1 MVAAA
6 PRFSPSRLTPSL
18 GVGLWILITLALP
31 GAHGA
36 LPTQADPAEG
46 FRLALPGYSYAFP
59 RDHGSHDEFRTEW
72 WYYTGHLTSED
83 GRRFGYQLTFFRRG
97 IAQTDRPP
105 NPSRWA
111 IRHLYLAH
119 FAVTDVNGGR
129 FVYDEKVSRAAL
141 GKAGAATGRLHTW
154 IDRWAA
160 TADGRMH
167 HLTASTS
174 LVSIDLRLATK
185 KRPVLHG
192 DAGISRKGQER
203 GEASH
208 YYSLTRMETEGILV
222 INNERFSVKGG
233 SWMDH
238 EFGSMDLGEDLVGWD
253 WFSIQLTDQTELMFY
268 RLRHPDGRAASASS
282 GTFIDA
288 DGDTLH
294 LTTEDLHL
302 EAINHWVSERSGARY
317 PSQWRIAV
325 PRLGLVLSLT
335 PLIADQELI
344 TGKSTQI
351 TYWEGA
357 VHVTGTRAGAAVE
370 GEGYV
375 ELTGYAEP
383 FDTDL

>member
-31 GAHGA
+31 AAHGSLA
-36 LPTQADPAEG
+36 TQADPAEG

-160 TADGRMH
+160 TADGRM
-167 HLTASTS
+167 LN
-174 LVSIDLRLATK
+174 
-185 KRPVLHG
+185 
-192 DAGISRKGQER
+192 Q
-203 GEASH
+203 SH
-208 YYSLTRMETEGILV
+208 PTRSSPRSMEP
-222 INNERFSVKGG
+222 N
-233 SWMDH
+233 SW
-238 EFGSMDLGEDLVGWD
+238 
-253 WFSIQLTDQTELMFY
+253 SIQLPPLTENRSLLMTSMPSVSI
-268 RLRHPDGRAASASS
+268 R
-282 GTFIDA
+282 
-288 DGDTLH
+288 
-294 LTTEDLHL
+294 
-302 EAINHWVSERSGARY
+302 VSE
-317 PSQWRIAV
+317 
-325 PRLGLVLSLT
+325 
-335 PLIADQELI
+335 
-344 TGKSTQI
+344 
-351 TYWEGA
+351 
-357 VHVTGTRAGAAVE
+357 
-370 GEGYV
+370 
-375 ELTGYAEP
+375 
-383 FDTDL
+383 